1 MGNGL
6 PSESEGHEIGESPR
20 NWILLPKD
28 ALLQLSKDALVQLY
42 MKAPGTLWKP
52 GQKAVK
58 SQTSQA
64 VGILPFTVARIRA
77 VIL

>member
-1 MGNGL
+1 MY
-6 PSESEGHEIGESPR
+6 
-20 NWILLPKD
+20 KD
-28 ALLQLSKDALVQLY
+28 ALVQLSKDALEIVELYKDAPVQLY
-42 MKAPGTLWKP
+42 MEAPGTLWKP

-58 SQTSQA
+58 SQPTQA

>member
-1 MGNGL
+1 MHLAIVQGCTWQL
-6 PSESEGHEIGESPR
+6 Y
-20 NWILLPKD
+20 KD
-28 ALLQLSKDALVQLY
+28 ALVQLSKDALEIVELYKDAPVQLY
-42 MKAPGTLWKP
+42 MEAPGTLWKP

>member
-28 ALLQLSKDALVQLY
+28 ALVQLY
-42 MKAPGTLWKP
+42 IEAPGTLWKP